1 MRRWGKKKLLL
12 QRAHMPESSSSPHT
26 TLSSNSLT
34 PCSSQSSPRQ
44 QPGPTPPIGNSLLP
58 SPVPHSSAL
67 KCHHFAPSSAPMACF
82 SACPFTAL
90 LMALHLGCC
99 NPLDPL
105 LSTNSL
111 SSCAERGLKLHLPSL
126 PWKASPT
133 AIPVQRVLEQRT
145 VKFKRWEREYQSP
158 QKIFHNYF

>member
-1 MRRWGKKKLLL
+1 MRKKETPPPEGSHARVQFLTPHNPFFKLFDPVQLPVL
-12 QRAHMPESSSSPHT
+12 PTPAARPHT
-26 TLSSNSLT
+26 SH
-34 PCSSQSSPRQ
+34 RQ
-44 QPGPTPPIGNSLLP
+44 LPPP
-58 SPVPHSSAL
+58 SPVPHNSAL
-67 KCHHFAPSSAPMACF
+67 ECHHFAPSSAPMACF